1 MTADIPGVLYRRAPA
16 AAPVPLVFDS
26 PHSGTV
32 YPDDFGHAVP
42 LSILRKAEDTHVDA
56 LFDAAP
62 EHGATLLA
70 ARFPRSYI
78 DVNREAADIDPKLL
92 AEPWPDG
99 VPPGPPRPGEK
110 SKLGVGLIRRMAQA
124 GVPVYDRRL
133 RVEEIRTR
141 IDSYYRPYHDALA
154 ESIDALHQ
162 RFGVVWHVNCHSM
175 AARGSGITPDG
186 DAERADFVLGDRD
199 GTSCG
204 PIFTDL
210 VARAVSDMGYAVKVN
225 DPYKGAE
232 IVRRYGDPFRRR
244 HSLQVEINRR
254 LYMDEATR
262 EKNAGFDRLR
272 ADLSTL
278 IAVIATY
285 TRTVLA

>member
-1 MTADIPGVLYRRAPA
+1 MTAEIPGILYRRAPA
-16 AAPVPLVFDS
+16 ITPVPLVFDS
-26 PHSGTV
+26 PHSGTT

-56 LFDAAP
+56 LFEAAP
-62 EHGATLLA
+62 DHGAMLVA

-92 AEPWPDG
+92 AEPWPEE
-99 VPPGPPRPGEK
+99 VPPGRPRPGEK
-110 SKLGVGLIRRMAQA
+110 SKLGVGLIRRLAQA
-124 GVPVYDRRL
+124 GVPVYDRQL
-133 RVEEIRTR
+133 GVEEIRAR
-141 IDSYYRPYHDALA
+141 IETYYRPYHDALA
-154 ESIDALHQ
+154 ESIDDLHR

-175 AARGSGITPDG
+175 ASRGSAITPDG

-210 VARAVSDMGYAVKVN
+210 VARALGEMGYAVKIN

-244 HSLQVEINRR
+244 HSLQIEINRR
-254 LYMDEATR
+254 LYMDEETR

-272 ADLSTL
+272 ADLSEL
-278 IAVIATY
+278 ISLVASYA
-285 TRTVLA
+285 RAALA